1 MSVDSGQG
9 YSWGG
14 ESRGGSE
21 SADGCKQQAGGQ
33 CVGPAVQEAEM
44 MLPAFDTTAN
54 GDDFAVPIL
63 TCNSFF
69 FQDEGC
75 RRQRGCE
82 DGARPGSSHPS

>member
-1 MSVDSGQG
+1 
-9 YSWGG
+9 
-14 ESRGGSE
+14 
-21 SADGCKQQAGGQ
+21 
-33 CVGPAVQEAEM
+33 M

-82 DGARPGSSHPS
+82 DGARPGSSHPSRVPASRASTPACPVHPRELANELQTSPLLVIAASQCVCYA